1 MRKCITFYNL
11 HKLKMAWALI
21 NLVNLDQFSRGPY
34 FATKQSKCLRS
45 CILSFL
51 MGTTPQ
57 PNLEQIRDVGYQI

>member
-1 MRKCITFYNL
+1 
-11 HKLKMAWALI
+11 MAWALI